1 MLVDMNG
8 TNEFLDE
15 WFIKLVDF
23 RQLPYEY
30 DFPTDYKSIANQ
42 LNKWVHPYVNSGA
55 MLNDNGYLTDH
66 GPDHI
71 KMLIK
76 RISSFISID
85 SSDPEYLNPFEIL
98 ILLLAA
104 HVHDV
109 GNIFGRTDHHLNAQ
123 VIIEH
128 LGAGVANQNRII
140 WEYVYQIASAH
151 KGSVIQN
158 LYREDS
164 FLSCPFRPQLLAA
177 ILKFADEL
185 SEDASRADRYSVCR
199 GLVEDKKPEAEIYHQ
214 YALCLTS
221 LDPDLKSRVIK
232 YSFQL
237 DEDLALKTFP
247 KRINDATVENVY
259 LLDEI
264 YLRTLK
270 AHYERLYCMR
280 FMRPSINFDLIK
292 VSIRIKLKNGKT
304 VDKAFDL
311 IEMGLEDANFEN
323 FFGICPELIEY
334 SGEKVKSKIENGT
347 LI

>member
-1 MLVDMNG
+1 MNG
-8 TNEFLDE
+8 TNDFLDE
-15 WFIKLVDF
+15 WFMKLSDF
-23 RQLPYEY
+23 RNLPYEH
-30 DFPTDYKSIANQ
+30 DFPTYYKSTSNE
-42 LNKWVHPYVNSGA
+42 LNKWVHPHVNSGA

-76 RISSFISID
+76 RISSFVSVD
-85 SSDPEYLNPFEIL
+85 PTQPEYLNPFEVL
-98 ILLLAA
+98 VLLLAA

-109 GNIFGRTDHHLNAQ
+109 GNIFGRIGHHLNAQ
-123 VIIEH
+123 VVINQI
-128 LGAGVANQNRII
+128 GAGLAGQYRVI
-140 WEYVYQIASAH
+140 WEYVYQIASSH

-158 LYREDS
+158 LNLEEN
-164 FLSCPFRPQLLAA
+164 FLSCSLRPQLLAA

-185 SEDASRADRYSVCR
+185 SEDASRADRYSAFT
-199 GLVEDKKPEAEIYHQ
+199 GLIAAGKPEAEIYHQ
-214 YALCLTS
+214 YALSLIS

-247 KRINDATVENVY
+247 KRIDEHTVEDVY
-259 LLDEI
+259 LVDEI

-280 FMRPSINFDLIK
+280 FMRPYMNFDLIK

-311 IEMGLEDANFEN
+311 IEMGLEDANLESFY
-323 FFGICPELIEY
+323 GICQELAEF
-334 SGEKVKSKIENGT
+334 SGEKIKDKIKSGT
-347 LI
+347 LN

>member
-1 MLVDMNG
+1 MVG

-15 WFIKLVDF
+15 WFIKLKDF
-23 RQLPYEY
+23 RELPYDH
-30 DFPTDYKSIANQ
+30 DFPTDYKSISNQ

-55 MLNDNGYLTDH
+55 MLEDNGYLTDH

-71 KMLIK
+71 RMLIK

-85 SSDPEYLNPFEIL
+85 SEHPEYLNPFEVL

-104 HVHDV
+104 HIHDV
-109 GNIFGRTDHHLNAQ
+109 GNIFGRNNHHLNAQ
-123 VIIEH
+123 KIIDQ
-128 LGAGVANQNRII
+128 LGHGVAGQYRII

-158 LYREDS
+158 LNREDS

-185 SEDASRADRYSVCR
+185 SEDASRADRYSVYT
-199 GLVEDKKPEAEIYHQ
+199 GLLQSKKPEAELYHQ
-214 YALCLTS
+214 YALSLIS

-247 KRINDATVENVY
+247 KRIDESKLENVY
-259 LLDEI
+259 LIDEI

-280 FMRPSINFDLIK
+280 FMRPNINFDLIK
-292 VSIRIKLKNGKT
+292 VSIRIKLKSGNVVEK
-304 VDKAFDL
+304 VFDL
-311 IEMGLEDANFEN
+311 IEMGLEDANHESFY
-323 FFGICPELIEY
+323 GICPQLAEF
-334 SGEKVKSKIENGT
+334 SGEKIKIKIEDGT
-347 LI
+347 LV